1 MSRVRPGVLL
11 TNANWLPANALM
23 ALDLPEFDR
32 PANAISPT
40 LAGTSSSEATLLKK
54 EALRKSNMDGWI
66 NFARI
71 SAFCAKIHG
80 EKNCMK
86 RAWALLSFAV
96 CAGPLAV
103 AEPAAKADSA
113 KGQNI
118 ANKICTACHGADGNS
133 PTPANP
139 KLASQVPEYLQKQL
153 ANFKPAAGKRAER
166 ENPIMGGMVAGLSVE
181 DMRDVAAYY
190 AAQQVKP
197 GAVKNRDALA
207 LGRKIWRAGDMN
219 KGLPACAACHG
230 ASGAGLPAQYPRL
243 AGQYAEYT
251 EAQLKAFRSGER
263 RNDANKMMQAVAA
276 RMSDPEIRAVADYVA
291 GLR

>member
-1 MSRVRPGVLL
+1 
-11 TNANWLPANALM
+11 
-23 ALDLPEFDR
+23 
-32 PANAISPT
+32 
-40 LAGTSSSEATLLKK
+40 
-54 EALRKSNMDGWI
+54 
-66 NFARI
+66 
-71 SAFCAKIHG
+71 
-80 EKNCMK
+80 MK
-86 RAWALLSFAV
+86 RALALLSFAV
-96 CAGPLAV
+96 CTGPLAA

-113 KGQNI
+113 KGQSI
-118 ANKICTACHGADGNS
+118 ANKICAACHGADGNS

-139 KLASQVPEYLQKQL
+139 KLASQVPEYLRKQL

-190 AAQQVKP
+190 SAQQVKP
-197 GAVKNRDALA
+197 GAVRNRDALA
-207 LGRKIWRAGDMN
+207 LGRKIWRGGDVN

-243 AGQYAEYT
+243 AGQYSEYT

-263 RNDANKMMQAVAA
+263 RNDANGMMQAIAV
-276 RMSDPEIRAVADYVA
+276 RMSEPEIRAVADYVA